1 MAASTAALAFLLT
14 SDKDCNLTVFL
25 FIEYFLLFT
34 CFTMIYDLLFGFFP
48 LQRSDFTPTKK
59 LRKNKKKKEYD
70 EVKIFAFFYAENVIL

>member
-34 CFTMIYDLLFGFFP
+34 CFTIIYDLLFGFFP
-48 LQRSDFTPTKK
+48 LQRSDFAP
-59 LRKNKKKKEYD
+59 LKNCAKIRKKEYE
-70 EVKIFAFFYAENVIL
+70 EVKIFVFFYVENVIL